1 VISTIKKYILESF
14 SESTSVS
21 DVMKIGWKS
30 VSGMGRRL
38 VAFSEVEAE
47 WWRGVVVASLV

>member
-30 VSGMGRRL
+30 VPGGWTGVEETTFSKSIVLVLGRT
-38 VAFSEVEAE
+38 
-47 WWRGVVVASLV
+47 